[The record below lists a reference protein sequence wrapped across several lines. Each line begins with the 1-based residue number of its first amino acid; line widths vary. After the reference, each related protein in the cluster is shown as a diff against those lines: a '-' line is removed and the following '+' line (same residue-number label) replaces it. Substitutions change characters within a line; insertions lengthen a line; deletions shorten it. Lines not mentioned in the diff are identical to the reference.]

1 MINLQFIHAMPK
13 PILSRIHFSIC
24 AIPTFFFSGLLM
36 AAGTMP
42 TIPDTATTGQQLAG
56 ATRGI
61 YKPFRGGTSNFMPDG
76 PAAGNGDIGLVMGG
90 KPEQIDFYIGKSDFW
105 GVQHGSIM
113 RVGWLELSV
122 PQLQNAQSEVDQ
134 NIGPANIAGKF
145 TNGSAQLY
153 LRTWVSAT
161 KNMVVTEL
169 KNTGSSTLE
178 CSTKLFDAYGSNGN
192 EATYASSPGSTSLKV
207 SPDTVLLSVGNQYTM
222 APHGG
227 FLGSI
232 AALKIFDQ
240 ALSPADLGNLDSPG
254 AKPKAIYHFP
264 LSGTGEHGPS
274 LDCAG
279 GDGAGTISGVILLPQ
294 KQFTV
299 SAWVKAT
306 GTSGL
311 NYIVSTMFSSYGN
324 DKYPFQ
330 RGFALNLDQGHLST
344 TLNYTHTAAPNP
356 FPLNQW
362 VQVAAVYD
370 GNALTIYQDGQQVAT
385 TTDFPTA
392 SQVMSWDK
400 KTIHT
405 GDKDLPF
412 DGCAPEGIM
421 VQRVIGPITRE
432 DKQALDFSLKPG
444 QVAILVLPVVTD
456 RNAPDFVGTAQQ
468 LAQTADL
475 ASLATLL
482 KDHLKWWADFWSK
495 SFIEIP
501 DKTVQDNYYGS
512 LYLLAC
518 CSKPGCPAPGLWGNF
533 DNGDHMMWSGDY
545 TFDYN
550 YEAPFWAA
558 LATNHLELAE
568 NYDQV
573 LLDHI
578 PRATSIAQHY
588 NYKGLYFYCHFIP
601 VPSWSDDYGTFWG
614 QKSLLLFA
622 TVNCAQR
629 WRYTHDLAYAK
640 KIYPLLKGLADF
652 WDNYLVMQNGRYVD
666 LDDSA
671 CENSGSDTNP
681 ATTLSFLRLVYPCL
695 IEISQLLN
703 VDADR
708 VPKWNDIM
716 AKLSPLPITTADKI
730 GGGVDQIDPSVLHG
744 NLFIR
749 DTEVGTAFPTVMY
762 NVYHDHQVRG
772 SSAGMNSTQA
782 IFPGWT
788 IGMESPE
795 SDRQAAYNT
804 VLVAAEWFD
813 YNDDCSFYPSAAAVG
828 IDPHLILSNLDDLIA
843 STSPDFIFHS
853 GGGGTENFAIVPATL
868 SLMFVQS
875 YQENIHIFPNWP
887 MDQDASFGNLNACG
901 GFLVS
906 SAVKHGRIPYVKIQ
920 SNAAQPCQLANPWPN
935 ASVSISSNKG
945 PERVLS
951 GPVLKLPTQANEVL
965 TFTPQ

>member
-1 MINLQFIHAMPK
+1 MPNSTLTRIQIATAAVLATACGAMFTHAADTPQ
-13 PILSRIHFSIC
+13 
-24 AIPTFFFSGLLM
+24 
-36 AAGTMP
+36 
-42 TIPDTATTGQQLAG
+42 IPDVAATGQQLAAG
-56 ATRGI
+56 ARGV
-61 YKPFRGGTSNFMPDG
+61 YTPFRGGTSNYMPDG

-90 KPEQIDFYIGKSDFW
+90 KPEQIDFYIGKADFW

-122 PQLQNAQSEVDQ
+122 PQLQNATSEVHQ
-134 NIGPANIAGKF
+134 NIGPATITGKF
-145 TNGSAQLY
+145 TNGGAEMVF
-153 LRTWVSAT
+153 RTWVSAT

-169 KNTGSSTLE
+169 KNNGTEPLT
-178 CSTKLFDAYGSNGN
+178 CSTKLFDSYGSNGI
-192 EATYASSPGSTSLKV
+192 EATYGSSPGSTYLKV
-207 SPDTVLLSVGNQYTM
+207 SPDVVLLSVGNQFTM
-222 APHGG
+222 GPRGG
-227 FLGSI
+227 FQGSI
-232 AALKIFDQ
+232 ASLKIFDK
-240 ALSPADLGNLDSPG
+240 ALTPVALENLDAAG
-254 AKPKAIYHFP
+254 APKAIYHWP
-264 LSGTGEHGPS
+264 LTGTSEHGPS
-274 LDCAG
+274 ADMPG
-279 GDGAGTISGVILLPQ
+279 GDGAGTVTGALLLPQ
-294 KQFTV
+294 KQFAVT
-299 SAWVKAT
+299 AWVKAT
-306 GTSGL
+306 GTASV

-330 RGFALNLDQGHLST
+330 RGFALDLNKGCLSA
-344 TLNYTHTAAPNP
+344 TLNYTSTAATDA

-370 GNALTIYQDGQQVAT
+370 GKSLALYQDGRQVAT
-385 TTDFPTA
+385 TSDFPDA

-421 VQRVIGPITRE
+421 LQRVIGPTTQE
-432 DKQALDFSLKPG
+432 DKQALKFTLNPG
-444 QVAILVLPVVTD
+444 DVATVVLPVVTD
-456 RNAPDFVGTAQQ
+456 RNTPDFIAAAQT
-468 LAQTADL
+468 LAQTADHD
-475 ASLATLL
+475 SLARLFA
-482 KDHLKWWADFWSK
+482 DHTKWWNDFWSK
-495 SFIEIP
+495 CFIKIP
-501 DKTVQDNYYGS
+501 DKKIQDNFYGS

-578 PRATSIAQHY
+578 PRAASIAQHY

-629 WRYTHDLAYAK
+629 WRYTHDLAYARK
-640 KIYPLLKGLADF
+640 VYPLLKGLADF
-652 WDNYLVMQNGRYVD
+652 WDNYLVHQDGRYVD
-666 LDDSA
+666 PDDSV

-681 ATTLSFLRLVYPCL
+681 ATTISFLRLVYPCL
-695 IEISQLLN
+695 IEISELLN

-708 VPKWNDIM
+708 RPQWNDIM
-716 AKLSPLPITTADKI
+716 ANLSPLPIVTADKI
-730 GGGVDQIDPSVLHG
+730 SAELAQIDPSVLHG

-749 DTEVGTAFPTVMY
+749 DSEVGTAYPTIMY

-772 SSAGMNSTQA
+772 NSAGMNCTQVV
-782 IFPGWT
+782 FPGWS
-788 IGMESPE
+788 IGLES
-795 SDRQAAYNT
+795 SDHDLQAAYNT
-804 VLVAAEWFD
+804 VLTAAEWFD
-813 YNDDCSFYPSAAAVG
+813 YNDDCTFYPSAAAIG
-828 IDPHLILSNLDDLIA
+828 IDPHLIFSNLDALLDA
-843 STSPDFIFHS
+843 TSPNFILHS

-875 YQENIHIFPNWP
+875 YQKYLHLFPNWP

-906 SAVKHGRIPYVKIQ
+906 SEVKQGRIPYVKIQ
-920 SNAAQPCQLANPWPN
+920 SNAGRFCQMANPWPG
-935 ASVSISSNKG
+935 AAVSVTSNLG
-945 PERVLS
+945 PARVLS
-951 GPVLKLPTQANEVL
+951 GAILKCPTQQNEVL
-965 TFTPQ
+965 IFTPR